1 MARVIAGMV
10 MSLDGFVSDRNGD
23 LSKLYPDFTAM
34 QESAAVQDAI
44 ASTGAVV
51 MGRRSYEMGD
61 DYTNYEFQAPIF
73 VLTHEPP
80 AVPAKGQSQQLTF
93 TFVTDGI
100 ERAIA
105 LAKEAAGEKDVT
117 MIGGPNTIQQAI
129 AAGLIDELHLEVRS
143 VLLGDGLPLFGRTDD
158 PPIELELID
167 VTQSPGILHL
177 RYRIDP
183 GRSH

>member
-23 LSKLYPDFTAM
+23 LSRLYPDFAAM
-34 QESAAVQDAI
+34 RESAAVQEAI
-44 ASTGAVV
+44 ESTGAVV

-61 DYTNYEFQAPIF
+61 DYSGYEFQAPIF

-80 AVPAKGQSQQLTF
+80 AEPAKGQNGQLSF

-105 LAKEAAGEKDVT
+105 LAKAAAAEKDVT
-117 MIGGPNTIQQAI
+117 IVGGPDTIRQAL
-129 AAGLIDELHLEVRS
+129 AAGLVDELHIDVRA
-143 VLLGDGLPLFGRTDD
+143 VLLGDGLLLFDRIDRS
-158 PPIELELID
+158 PIELELIET
-167 VTQSPGILHL
+167 TQSPGITHL
-177 RYRIDP
+177 RYRVLP
-183 GRSH
+183 A